1 MEQPFVSRQDAGRD
15 VGLDGDVPGGGRQC
29 GLACGVPDQRIHGDL
44 CGALRSLQIGQ
55 LQQAF
60 HQGGEAVDLALH
72 DLEKVPRGFRTKVP
86 LFLEQPDPRLQ
97 DRQRGTELM
106 GRVVGEILL
115 HHKDLIQP
123 PGHLVERAGQLSRLV
138 PAVRDDQGPAQIL
151 RCAPADL
158 AGQLVQRVQRLSHQ
172 PVDEKQAGGQD
183 CGHGQQTLEMENP
196 SGLTDGLAGLQFHH
210 GQTGSCACRRI
221 LGREDGHGL
230 HGVGHLDGR
239 QIIGQGQQEAAER
252 EQDCAEQGEPQA

>member
-1 MEQPFVSRQDAGRD
+1 MGHVQGLGDLTVDGPGLDAGLVPELPGVLR
-15 VGLDGDVPGGGRQC
+15 GPAEEALDAE
-29 GLACGVPDQRIHGDL
+29 GLAV
-44 CGALRSLQIGQ
+44 
-55 LQQAF
+55 
-60 HQGGEAVDLALH
+60 LH
-72 DLEKVPRGFRTKVP
+72 E
-86 LFLEQPDPRLQ
+86 
-97 DRQRGTELM
+97 
-106 GRVVGEILL
+106 
-115 HHKDLIQP
+115 
-123 PGHLVERAGQLSRLV
+123 GQLSHLV
-138 PAVRDDQGPAQIL
+138 PAVRDGQGAAQIL

-196 SGLTDGLAGLQFHH
+196 SGLSDGLAGLQFHH

-252 EQDCAEQGEPQA
+252 EQDCAEQGEPQAQGHGLFHTCSSPARR